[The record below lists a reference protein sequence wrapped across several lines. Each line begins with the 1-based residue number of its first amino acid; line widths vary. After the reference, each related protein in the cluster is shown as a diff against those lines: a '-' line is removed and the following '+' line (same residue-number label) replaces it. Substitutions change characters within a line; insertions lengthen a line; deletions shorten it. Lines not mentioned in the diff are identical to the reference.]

1 MYYDR
6 YSRNSRWNEEG
17 GMKVQGSPGL
27 SFFEKRSAKGEKKKG
42 FFSKK
47 KPYRRGV
54 LVVFVMLEER
64 KGCDI
69 NATKVINDCWKKEKD
84 AIINATKCW
93 VRAIPG
99 SLQLCAQQH
108 HQRSPQS
115 FALVTH
121 PHSKP
126 FFWNSNT
133 VMKRS

>member
-1 MYYDR
+1 M
-6 YSRNSRWNEEG
+6 
-17 GMKVQGSPGL
+17 
-27 SFFEKRSAKGEKKKG
+27 
-42 FFSKK
+42 
-47 KPYRRGV
+47 
-54 LVVFVMLEER
+54 FVMLEER

-133 VMKRS
+133 VMKRLTKNIIAGDKSKCFSHYISFASQTG